1 MTIAIQTYIIYTQKQ
16 SIQILF
22 IMIQIIKSKIHHS
35 KKVLFTYT
43 RFSYKVVT

>member
-35 KKVLFTYT
+35 KKKYYLPILDL
-43 RFSYKVVT
+43 VTK